1 MILLHEKKLEPV
13 VTLYLPIGGYN
24 MQLAFDDLEQAKSCA
39 FDQMLKGFCVKLDI
53 KHVSSELSIFTI
65 MWGS

>member
-1 MILLHEKKLEPV
+1 MILLHEKKLPV
-13 VTLYLPIGGYN
+13 VASLYMPIGMGN
-24 MQLAFDDLEQAKSCA
+24 WQLAFDDLEEAKSCA

-53 KHVSSELSIFTI
+53 KHRGSELSIFTV